1 MNHREACRILEI
13 SENASK
19 NEIKDA
25 YKKLAKVWH
34 PDKHRFNKSKAEEQF
49 KKISEAYAIL
59 TNQSNQSIEQ
69 FQPFHHPDV
78 FFDMTP
84 MFMQTFD
91 MDSMFET
98 RPRRGHAYVSQ
109 TTTTIQNGRRVT
121 KKVEIR
127 DGVRI
132 EETIIH

>member
-13 SENASK
+13 SENASE

-25 YKKLAKVWH
+25 YKKLAKKWH

-49 KKISEAYAIL
+49 KKISEAYDTL
-59 TNQSNQSIEQ
+59 TNQSNQSIDQ
-69 FQPFHHPDV
+69 FQPFNHHDV

-84 MFMQTFD
+84 MFMQSFD

-98 RPRRGHAYVSQ
+98 RPRRGQTFVSQ
-109 TTTTIQNGRRVT
+109 MTTTIQNGRRVT

-127 DGVRI
+127 NGVRI